1 MRYKL
6 YYALG
11 SASMGVRVILEEIGA
26 PYDLIQTTIE
36 MDKPRPPEQ
45 MALNPNGWVPVLI
58 WGDHAM
64 YEAAAI
70 TVFLCDR
77 HPEAK
82 LAPAADE
89 DARGL
94 FLQTLVYY
102 SNSVQNAFQ
111 LDYYP
116 DRFADTPADEPSAQR
131 RGIRRLRETW
141 QVIDDQIGNN
151 TWILGGSFS
160 AADIYLFM
168 LTTWLNPP
176 RGQPRADEF
185 PNVKR
190 IADAVTQRPSV
201 QRVYEEW
208 IAEQESQEGRA
219 PLVGTLQIP

>member
-1 MRYKL
+1 VSYKL

-11 SASMGVRVILEEIGA
+11 SAAMGVRVLLEEIGA
-26 PYDLIQTTIE
+26 EYELIQTTID

-45 MALNPNGWVPVLI
+45 LALNPNGWVPVLI
-58 WGDHAM
+58 WGNNAM
-64 YEAAAI
+64 YECAAI

-77 HPEAK
+77 HAEAN

-89 DARGL
+89 PERGL
-94 FLQTLVYY
+94 FLQTLVYF
-102 SNSVQNAFQ
+102 SSSVQNAFQ

-141 QVIDDQIGNN
+141 QVVNDQIGANE
-151 TWILGGSFS
+151 WVLGDRFS

-168 LTTWLNPP
+168 LTTWLMPS
-176 RGQPRADEF
+176 RGQPSTDDF

-190 IADAVTQRPSV
+190 IAEAVMKRPSA
-201 QRVYEEW
+201 QLVYEKW
-208 IAEQESQEGRA
+208 ISEQA
-219 PLVGTLQIP
+219 NKP